1 MDANKT
7 GMLIAAK
14 RKEKGMTQKELAERL
29 HISNKA
35 VSRWE
40 TGAGFTDVSLLE
52 PLSEALGVTV
62 TELLSGGAE
71 VQPGEE
77 LVVESTR
84 HFSKEIME
92 NRKKYRWLLCA
103 AAVIIIAAVWAA
115 LTYAGKVPAALPR
128 AETAITLE
136 PGTEKE
142 NLNAAVSGVRSYYYD
157 VTRADDVDD
166 VTVSLEIW
174 DENGLKEK
182 RVLVGMSGFAEMP
195 RSSPDKLVAMC
206 TTGVKEQKKFDLS
219 LYYAGGTA
227 ETSVVLPE
235 GVNGWSFQPAEDLRH
250 IKTGSSQVIL
260 QYSFTTSGAMSTPR
274 FLGETGVI
282 DPAPGELLL
291 LLRMDFK

>member
-14 RKEKGMTQKELAERL
+14 RKEKGMTQKELAEKL

-40 TGAGFTDVSLLE
+40 TGAGFPDVSLLE
-52 PLSEALGVTV
+52 PLSQALGVTV
-62 TELLSGGAE
+62 TELLSGVAE
-71 VQPGEE
+71 AQPGEE

-84 HFSKEIME
+84 HFSREIKE
-92 NRKKYRWLLCA
+92 NRKKYRWLLFAAALVAA
-103 AAVIIIAAVWAA
+103 AAVWVA
-115 LTYAGKVPAALPR
+115 LTSAGKAPAVLPR
-128 AETAITLE
+128 AETEITLE
-136 PGTEKE
+136 PSTEKE
-142 NLNAAVSGVRSYYYD
+142 DLNAAVSGVRSYYYD
-157 VTRADDVDD
+157 VARADDVND

-195 RSSPDKLVAMC
+195 RTAPDKLVAMC
-206 TTGVKEQKKFDLS
+206 TTGVREQKKFDLS
-219 LYYAGGTA
+219 LYYNGSTT

-235 GVNGWSFQPAEDLRH
+235 GIKGWGFQPAETLGH

-274 FLGETGVI
+274 FLGETGAI
-282 DPAPGELLL
+282 EPAHGELLL
-291 LLRMDFK
+291 LLRADFK

>member
-14 RKEKGMTQKELAERL
+14 RKEKEMTQKELAEKL

-40 TGAGFTDVSLLE
+40 TGAGFPDVSLLE
-52 PLSEALGVTV
+52 PLSQALGVTV

-71 VQPGEE
+71 AQPGEE

-84 HFSKEIME
+84 HFSREIKE
-92 NRKKYRWLLCA
+92 NRKKYRWLLFAAALVAA
-103 AAVIIIAAVWAA
+103 AAVWVA
-115 LTYAGKVPAALPR
+115 LTSAGKAPAVLPR
-128 AETAITLE
+128 AETEITLE
-136 PGTEKE
+136 PSTEKE
-142 NLNAAVSGVRSYYYD
+142 DLNAAVSGVRSYYYD
-157 VTRADDVDD
+157 VARADDVND

-174 DENGLKEK
+174 DENGFKEK

-195 RSSPDKLVAMC
+195 RTAPDKLVAMC
-206 TTGVKEQKKFDLS
+206 TTGVREQKKFDLS
-219 LYYAGGTA
+219 LYYNGSTT

-235 GVNGWSFQPAEDLRH
+235 GIKGWGFQPAETLRH

-274 FLGETGVI
+274 FLGETGAI
-282 DPAPGELLL
+282 EPAHGELLL
-291 LLRMDFK
+291 LLRADFK